1 MQLSGDHCPKWGL
14 SGGDCLGS
22 NCSWWQLSRGK
33 CPGGNCLGAI
43 VLGEIVRGGIVLF
56 SFSTVHKILW
66 KNVSTLRH
74 FLKKYFLFNLNII
87 GPKSDKSASEF
98 LKLCFHLC

>member
-1 MQLSGDHCPKWGL
+1 MSGGHCPKWGL
-14 SGGDCLGS
+14 SGEIVWGAIVLGG
-22 NCSWWQLSRGK
+22 NYQGGK
-33 CPGGNCLGAI
+33 CPGESCLGAI
-43 VLGEIVRGGIVLF
+43 VRGEIVQRGIALF
-56 SFSTVHKILW
+56 SFSTVHEILW

-98 LKLCFHLC
+98 LKLCFDLC